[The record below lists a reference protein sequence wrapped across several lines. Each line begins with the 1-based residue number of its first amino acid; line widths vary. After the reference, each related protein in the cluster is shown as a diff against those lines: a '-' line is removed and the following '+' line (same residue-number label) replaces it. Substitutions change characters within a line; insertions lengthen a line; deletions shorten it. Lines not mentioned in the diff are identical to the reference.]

1 VQKSTRL
8 IMKEGISIMDDFEL
22 HLNKKMQD
30 PDFKASWDALEAEY
44 SLINALVKARNSA
57 GLTQQQLS
65 EKIGINQAVLSRI
78 ETGKANPSIG
88 TLQKLAKGLGKKL
101 IIDFQ

>member
-1 VQKSTRL
+1 
-8 IMKEGISIMDDFEL
+8 MDDFEQ
-22 HLNKKMQD
+22 HLNEKMKD
-30 PDFKASWDALEAEY
+30 PEFKASWDALEADY
-44 SLINALVKARNSA
+44 SLINTLVKARNSV

-88 TLQKLAKGLGKKL
+88 ALQKMAKGLG
-101 IIDFQ
+101 

>member
-1 VQKSTRL
+1 
-8 IMKEGISIMDDFEL
+8 MDDFEQ
-22 HLNKKMQD
+22 HLNEKMKD
-30 PDFKASWDALEAEY
+30 PEFKAPWDALEADY
-44 SLINALVKARNSA
+44 SLINTLVKARNSA

>member
-1 VQKSTRL
+1 MTESSADRPVPKT
-8 IMKEGISIMDDFEL
+8 
-22 HLNKKMQD
+22 
-30 PDFKASWDALEAEY
+30 W
-44 SLINALVKARNSA
+44 A

-78 ETGKANPSIG
+78 ETGKANPSIV

>member
-1 VQKSTRL
+1 MQENTRL

-22 HLNKKMQD
+22 HLNKKMQN

-44 SLINALVKARNSA
+44 SLVNALVKARNSA

>member
-1 VQKSTRL
+1 
-8 IMKEGISIMDDFEL
+8 MDDFEQ

-30 PDFKASWDALEAEY
+30 PEFKASWEALEADY
-44 SLINALVKARNSA
+44 SLINTLVKARNSA

-65 EKIGINQAVLSRI
+65 DKIGINQAVLSRI
-78 ETGKANPSIG
+78 ETGKANPSVE
-88 TLQKLAKGLGKKL
+88 TLKKLAKGLGKKL